1 MQVRFQAGSACI
13 GKYMN
18 DDLIKLSAQLGE
30 LLLKKGWSIATAESC
45 TGGGVAAAITTIA
58 GSSAWFGY
66 GLVTYSNQ
74 AKEQLLGVKPE
85 TLELWGAVSK
95 ETVIEMAQGILGVS
109 SADIAIA
116 VSGIAGPGGG
126 SPEKP
131 VGGVWFAWMSKA
143 GDLNVSHRQFAGD
156 RQAIQRQ
163 AVFHALSG
171 AIDFLPHDRQEN
183 TV

>member
-1 MQVRFQAGSACI
+1 MQVRFQTTSVCI
-13 GKYMN
+13 GRFMN
-18 DDLIKLSAQLGE
+18 DDLIKLSAHLGE
-30 LLLKKGWSIATAESC
+30 VLVKKGWSVATAESC
-45 TGGGVAAAITTIA
+45 TGGGVAAAITAVA

-74 AKEQLLGVKPE
+74 AKQQLLGVKPE
-85 TLELWGAVSK
+85 TLQQWGAVSK
-95 ETVIEMAQGILGVS
+95 ETVVEMARGMLAVS

-126 SPEKP
+126 SFDKP
-131 VGGVWFAWMSKA
+131 VGSVWFAWVNKA
-143 GDLNVSHRQFAGD
+143 GDANVSHRQFAGD

-163 AVFHALSG
+163 SVLHALDG
-171 AIDFLPHDRQEN
+171 AIDFLSCDRQES